1 MKKLLTVDGKEPNT
15 QNTRNDAICVTKN
28 NPHLPHLLHPI
39 WVSWVRRVRAKN
51 FISYTYKILGFKN
64 GFPRCHQDKADYKN
78 SDAQQQNSNGQNFP
92 NQHQNSA
99 AEHQYCK
106 TAPLKERSRYHNLKE

>member
-99 AEHQYCK
+99 AEHQNNNGSAERAK
-106 TAPLKERSRYHNLKE
+106 PL